1 VPPALTAD
9 ATLMAYAG
17 SYVSP
22 SGAKIEVAFQP
33 GKGLSVRVGRG
44 VDLQPWRA
52 HQFRVKEFPDLVVSF
67 TVEGGKVVAM
77 RQRDPSGEFVFA
89 RAPER

>member
-1 VPPALTAD
+1 MGRPARSLKVPQTRGR
-9 ATLMAYAG
+9 YQ
-17 SYVSP
+17 VSP

-44 VDLQPWRA
+44 IDLQPWRA

-67 TVEGGKVVAM
+67 TMEGGKVVAM